1 MFNAGLREFITGKTP
16 STAYGSLYQPSTKD
30 SVLTLPE
37 MLGIDRQSQ
46 LATTTGGQTYR
57 IGSVKVDPG
66 LQAQK
71 IKENLMANGFT
82 MMGQVIAIVI
92 VATMV
97 IWMGAQYF
105 GSTGALTTRYLL
117 LIDLAALGALAWAL
131 INAFG
136 IWRSRQRNKD

>member
-1 MFNAGLREFITGKTP
+1 MKVAEQALVANAITTGMFNAGLREFITGKTP

-82 MMGQVIAIVI
+82 MMGQVIAIPLVFK
-92 VATMV
+92 
-97 IWMGAQYF
+97 F
-105 GSTGALTTRYLL
+105 GKKF
-117 LIDLAALGALAWAL
+117 LAKPL
-131 INAFG
+131 INPANRLIRAAG
-136 IWRSRQRNKD
+136 VKEVKV